1 MKPADNGASGET
13 HHQDNRTYRG
23 QFCVFLPSCHAQGY
37 GRHCGD
43 GQEQILQIGGST
55 GSFECFLCLGQ
66 PRSTCG
72 FVPGVM
78 SISMSPVEILHVR
91 HEHRFVSNR
100 VPGSVHAYLARSNR
114 FDPPLC
120 VLVRSGCVGFV
131 QILPGTSF
139 YSISFRWFERA
150 SACLRI
156 VPIPLRLVCFRF
168 CLRVAPRFASPSS
181 FGCVRTSPSSCMV
194 LLFGRRRWCDGKLW
208 TQTMVLS
215 GRGVRAVSSDV
226 RVVVNVYVPP
236 WILDHHPTWCRALLV
251 PHPHV
256 SNVDKACWCGSC
268 VVPSTTWVWLS
279 ACTSTLQ
286 WTCSH
291 AFVRYA
297 SSPYPP
303 RLMPATTSHVVVLRC
318 LVHWTTN
325 GSGWRRLEPR
335 EKKNKQEKGM
345 QNCWWEFLL
354 Y

>member
-1 MKPADNGASGET
+1 MWTGCDPGIISIRFTKPANNGASGET

-100 VPGSVHAYLARSNR
+100 VPGSVHAYLARTNR

-131 QILPGTSF
+131 WILPRTSF
-139 YSISFRWFERA
+139 FLSPFGGSNVRRRACVSFRSLFVSSVFGFVYVLPRVSRRLRPLVAFVRLLPVAWCC
-150 SACLRI
+150 CL
-156 VPIPLRLVCFRF
+156 VGVVGVL
-168 CLRVAPRFASPSS
+168 
-181 FGCVRTSPSSCMV
+181 GSC
-194 LLFGRRRWCDGKLW
+194 GPN
-208 TQTMVLS
+208 TMVLS
-215 GRGVRAVSSDV
+215 ERVVRAASSNV

-256 SNVDKACWCGSC
+256 SNVDKAC
-268 VVPSTTWVWLS
+268 
-279 ACTSTLQ
+279 
-286 WTCSH
+286 
-291 AFVRYA
+291 
-297 SSPYPP
+297 
-303 RLMPATTSHVVVLRC
+303 
-318 LVHWTTN
+318 
-325 GSGWRRLEPR
+325 
-335 EKKNKQEKGM
+335 
-345 QNCWWEFLL
+345 
-354 Y
+354 